1 MKSLSK
7 QQRDYFIDRIK
18 AEVNKE
24 ITILEQIHATGIE
37 TVANKQ
43 YKEYL
48 KSTGLDKLLKQY
60 TDAEDKWNK
69 VRDRMQTVCRALHE
83 KTEYPG
89 KDRYFHPPYDTK
101 GVEKFLREICNALAR
116 DNFINTPKGKR
127 LKELEEK
134 RTAAIDTVMGMTET
148 EPLVQALNKILKGT
162 NVPLLGGKNGK

>member
-7 QQRDYFIDRIK
+7 QQRDYFISRIRG
-18 AEVNKE
+18 EINKE
-24 ITILEQIHATGIE
+24 ITLLEQIHATGIE

-43 YKEYL
+43 YKSYL
-48 KSTGLDKLLKQY
+48 KETGLGKIFKEY
-60 TDAEDKWNK
+60 EVAETKWNK
-69 VRDRMQTVCRALHE
+69 VRDRMQNICKALHE

-89 KDRYFHPPYDTK
+89 KDNYFHAPYDSK

-127 LKELEEK
+127 LKELEDK

-148 EPLVQALNKILKGT
+148 APLVQALNKIFKGT
-162 NVPLLGGKNGK
+162 NVPLLGGK

>member
-1 MKSLSK
+1 MKSLSL
-7 QQRDYFIDRIK
+7 QQRNYFIDRIK

-43 YKEYL
+43 YKSYL
-48 KSTGLDKLLKQY
+48 KQTGLDKIFKEY
-60 TDAEDKWNK
+60 EETENKWNK
-69 VRDRMQTVCRALHE
+69 IKDRMQTICKALHE
-83 KTEYPG
+83 KTDYPG
-89 KDRYFHPPYDTK
+89 KNTNYWSAPYDSQ
-101 GVEKFLREICNALAR
+101 GVESFLREICNALAR

-127 LKELEEK
+127 LKELEDK

-162 NVPLLGGKNGK
+162 NVPLLGGK

>member
-18 AEVNKE
+18 GEVNKE
-24 ITILEQIHATGIE
+24 IAVLEQIHATNIE

-43 YKEYL
+43 YKTYL
-48 KSTGLDKLLKQY
+48 KETGLDKLFKEY
-60 TDAEDKWNK
+60 ATAEEKWNK
-69 VRDRMQTVCRALHE
+69 IRNRMESVCKALHE
-83 KTEYPG
+83 KTDYPG
-89 KDRYFHPPYDTK
+89 KNNYFHAPYDTK

-127 LKELEEK
+127 LKELEDK

-162 NVPLLGGKNGK
+162 NVPLLGGKNG

>member
-7 QQRDYFIDRIK
+7 QQRDYFIDRIRG
-18 AEVNKE
+18 EINKE
-24 ITILEQIHATGIE
+24 ISILEQIHATGIE

-43 YKEYL
+43 YKSYL
-48 KSTGLDKLLKQY
+48 KDTGLDKLLKQY
-60 TDAEDKWNK
+60 TEAESKWNTI
-69 VRDRMQTVCRALHE
+69 RDRMGNVCSALHE

-89 KDRYFHPPYDTK
+89 KDNYWHAPYDSK
-101 GVEKFLREICNALAR
+101 GVETFLREICNALAR
-116 DNFINTPKGKR
+116 DNFIHTPKGKR

-162 NVPLLGGKNGK
+162 KVPLLGGK

>member
-7 QQRDYFIDRIK
+7 QQRDYFIDRIRG
-18 AEVNKE
+18 EVNKE
-24 ITILEQIHATGIE
+24 IAILEQVHATNIE

-43 YKEYL
+43 YKSYL
-48 KSTGLDKLLKQY
+48 KETGLDKMFKEY
-60 TDAEDKWNK
+60 ASAEEKWNK
-69 VRDRMQTVCRALHE
+69 IRNRMESVCKALHE
-83 KTEYPG
+83 KTDYPG
-89 KDRYFHPPYDTK
+89 KNNYFHAPYDTK

-127 LKELEEK
+127 LKELEDK

-162 NVPLLGGKNGK
+162 NVPLLGGKNG